1 MRATVRYVLRQHPML
16 IAWVILA
23 VGMVAMLLYAAKD
36 VALLPTQLAALV
48 VATILLA
55 GACVWILTWE

>member
-1 MRATVRYVLRQHPML
+1 
-16 IAWVILA
+16 
-23 VGMVAMLLYAAKD
+23 MVAMLLYAARG
-36 VALLPTQLAALV
+36 VALLPTQLFALV